1 MKGSFSTTEH
11 DSEGLMKWNSVDEGK
26 EWRGSY
32 EKVPERP
39 VQFLV
44 SSFSCFGVVIT
55 MLSISSSWR
64 REGLRG
70 ALGRWGSKAEEI
82 V

>member
-55 MLSISSSWR
+55 MLSISSSVCLSPCWGEA
-64 REGLRG
+64 EGRSRAVG
-70 ALGRWGSKAEEI
+70 WSH
-82 V
+82 